1 MIYQILSDD
10 GRPMDSHA
18 ELDTSG
24 ITLLSRGGSTAKR
37 NVTNAEYGP
46 ARCVF
51 FSDV

>member
-1 MIYQILSDD
+1 
-10 GRPMDSHA
+10 MDSHA